1 MQPLPHAK
9 GQRPAA
15 KRAVRGII
23 VIVARTHL
31 RPAPTITLPL
41 LVLAAILTSAIV
53 LLGLS
58 GDPIR

>member
-1 MQPLPHAK
+1 MQPLLHGK
-9 GQRPAA
+9 GQRPAT
-15 KRAVRGII
+15 KRSVRGII

-31 RPAPTITLPL
+31 RPAPTITLAL

-58 GDPIR
+58 GDPVG